1 MQSRTAGARYV
12 LPALM
17 GCLLFAA
24 LPSGAQA
31 PAPAAQAAQVDTEAA
46 ARMLL
51 MRMANFLSQAPRF
64 SVTVSTHYDAVQASG
79 EKIEFGERRKL
90 VLVRP
95 DKLRVDTE
103 RSDGAHTTVLFT
115 GKDITLIGTTDKV
128 YATEPQQGGVDDT
141 IMHFVSDLGMRL
153 PLSVMLMTTMPAEF
167 DKRLR
172 SIDYVEKTGLESLPA
187 HHLAAR
193 SDTVDFQVWV
203 ADGPQPVPLRV
214 VITYKKAPG
223 QPQFRASF
231 DQWNFEP
238 TIAAATFTPQLPVG
252 ARRIPFAA
260 ELAAS
265 VSGAARAAK
274 GQGRKKP

>member
-1 MQSRTAGARYV
+1 MQPRTAGARYV
-12 LPALM
+12 LLALM
-17 GCLLFAA
+17 GCTRATA
-24 LPSGAQA
+24 LPSDAQA
-31 PAPAAQAAQVDTEAA
+31 PAPPGQAAQVDTEAA
-46 ARMLL
+46 ARTLL
-51 MRMANFLSQAPRF
+51 FRMADFLSQAPRF
-64 SVTVSTHYDAVQASG
+64 SVTVRTYYDAVQPSG

-103 RSDGAHTTVLFT
+103 RSDGARTTVLFT
-115 GKDITLIGTTDKV
+115 GKDITLIGVTDKV

-141 IMHFVSDLGMRL
+141 IVHFVSDLGMRL

-167 DKRLR
+167 QKRLR

-193 SDTVDFQVWV
+193 TDTVDFQIWV
-203 ADGPQPVPLRV
+203 ADGPQPIPLRV
-214 VITYKKAPG
+214 VITYKNAPG
-223 QPQFRASF
+223 QPQFHAIF

-238 TIAAATFTPQLPVG
+238 ALTAATFTPQLPAG

-260 ELAAS
+260 EMVGS
-265 VSGAARAAK
+265 VSGAGRAARE
-274 GQGRKKP
+274 QGRRKP